1 MTALTQAFTHTDA
14 TGGWA
19 IDDEVVQL
27 RRWGTATMYGLPRPP
42 VRELTVGAAE
52 TCGLQLDD
60 RSGRVSRLH
69 ARLVRR
75 QTRWLLRDE
84 GSKNGV
90 WIDGALRGELML
102 TPGLEIRIG
111 GVTLIAESPLLS
123 ALRSFLA
130 RLLGWRNER
139 SGLLDQALRAVR
151 MAATRRTA
159 LVLCGEGDLVPIA
172 RAIHRRVRSST
183 RPFVVCDPRRQ
194 AGQATVRAAENHAA
208 GMEALAAA
216 AGGSL
221 CVRSRRLPADYS
233 QVVEALRDPTSQ
245 VQLIVC
251 AEGSREC
258 ERCRVTPI
266 VIPPLAARADEI
278 DRIIHEYAHDAM
290 AALGAPRSVFQAADH
305 DWVREHA
312 AGSLP
317 EIEKATLRLIA
328 IRTTPNVSQAAE
340 RLGMAAVSLSRW
352 AGRRA
357 MPMEIVQ

>member
-1 MTALTQAFTHTDA
+1 MTAFTHTDA

-27 RRWGTATMYGLPRPP
+27 RRWATVITYGMPRPP
-42 VRELTVGAAE
+42 IRELTVGAAE
-52 TCGLQLDD
+52 SCGLQLDD
-60 RSGRVSRLH
+60 LSGCVSRVH

-90 WIDGALRGELML
+90 WIDGARRGEFML
-102 TPGLEIRIG
+102 TPGVEIRIG
-111 GVTLIAESPLLS
+111 GITLVAESPLLS
-123 ALRSFLA
+123 ALRGFLA
-130 RLLGWRNER
+130 RLIGWRSER
-139 SGLLDQALRAVR
+139 GGLVDEALRAVR
-151 MAATRRTA
+151 MAATRRAA

-194 AGQATVRAAENHAA
+194 AGKATVRSAENHTA
-208 GMEALAAA
+208 GMEALAVSG
-216 AGGSL
+216 GGSL
-221 CVRSRRLPADYS
+221 CVRSRRLPADFS
-233 QVVEALRDPTSQ
+233 QVVEALRDLTSR

-251 AEGSREC
+251 AESPREC
-258 ERCRVTPI
+258 ERCRVTPV
-266 VIPPLAARADEI
+266 VIPSLASRADEI

-290 AALGAPRSVFQAADH
+290 IELGAPRSAFQAADH

-312 AGSLP
+312 ASSLP
-317 EIEKATLRLIA
+317 DIEKATLRLVA
-328 IRTTPNVSQAAE
+328 LRAMGNLSHAAE

-352 AGRRA
+352 IDRRA
-357 MPMEIVQ
+357 MPMELGG